1 MLILLLAFSP
11 VAHAA
16 EVGPAFHEKTRLTW
30 RSAITGIFKGNP
42 STPPGRKTYEGL
54 PRVSLPRPDFKGMA
68 LEEAIKKRRS
78 QRTFLDRSLSLSQVS
93 QILWAAQG
101 ITEEGGF
108 KRAAPSAGA
117 LYPLE
122 IYLVVRNVEELEEGV
137 YHYHPQDHVVSFVL
151 KGNYQDA
158 LAKACLS
165 QSFVAA
171 SPLCIVIA
179 AEHERTSI
187 KYGERGIRYVL
198 MEVGHVGGNICL
210 QAVALGLASCPVGAF
225 IDEEVSRVLE
235 LPRRLEPLYVLSVG
249 YAS

>member
-1 MLILLLAFSP
+1 MRSIPLLSILILAIGLILGGALLPCPMFATSIKKIKLP
-11 VAHAA
+11 
-16 EVGPAFHEKTRLTW
+16 P
-30 RSAITGIFKGNP
+30 SSFKGEL
-42 STPPGRKTYEGL
+42 S
-54 PRVSLPRPDFKGMA
+54 V
-68 LEEAIKKRRS
+68 EEAIKKRRS
-78 QRTFLDRSLSLSQVS
+78 QRSFLDRSLSLSQVS

-122 IYLVVRNVEELEEGV
+122 IYLVVKNVEELEKGV
-137 YHYHPQDHVVSFVL
+137 YHYHPQDHVISFVL
-151 KGNYQDA
+151 KGNYQDT
-158 LAKACLS
+158 LARACLS

-198 MEVGHVGGNICL
+198 MEVGHVGQNICL
-210 QAVALGLASCPVGAF
+210 QAVALGLATCPVGAF
-225 IDEEVSRVLE
+225 MDEEVSRVLE
-235 LPRRLEPLYVLSVG
+235 LPRRHRPLYVLAVG

>member
-1 MLILLLAFSP
+1 MRSIPLLSSLIL
-11 VAHAA
+11 
-16 EVGPAFHEKTRLTW
+16 
-30 RSAITGIFKGNP
+30 AI
-42 STPPGRKTYEGL
+42 GL
-54 PRVSLPRPDFKGMA
+54 ILGGALLPRPMFATYIKKIKLPPPSFKGE
-68 LEEAIKKRRS
+68 LSVEEAIKKRRS
-78 QRTFLDRSLSLSQVS
+78 QRSFLDHSLSLSQVS

-117 LYPLE
+117 MYPLE
-122 IYLVVRNVEELEEGV
+122 IYLVVRNVEELEKGV
-137 YHYHPQDHVVSFVL
+137 YHYHPQDHGVSFVL
-151 KGNYQDA
+151 KGNYQDT

-171 SPLCIVIA
+171 SPLSIVIA

-198 MEVGHVGGNICL
+198 MDVGHVGGNISL
-210 QAVALGLASCPVGAF
+210 QAVALGMASCPVGAF

-235 LPRRLEPLYVLSVG
+235 LPRSLEPLYVLSVG
-249 YAS
+249 YTS